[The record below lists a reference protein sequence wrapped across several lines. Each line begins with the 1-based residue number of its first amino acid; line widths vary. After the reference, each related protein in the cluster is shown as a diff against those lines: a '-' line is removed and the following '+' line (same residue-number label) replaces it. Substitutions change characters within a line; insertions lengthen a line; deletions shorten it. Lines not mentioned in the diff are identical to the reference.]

1 MKVLVAEGD
10 RATRQYLV
18 SMGAEIPGCQCVE
31 AADGKEALALYQREK
46 PDIVL
51 SDVQTPEMGGFMLL
65 KEIREED
72 KEVIVIT
79 ITSERSKDVDGRA
92 LQLGANNYLHKPVS
106 GKQLR
111 HLFRQ
116 YAAIISERVAANELE
131 RMIVCRTL
139 HLEVDNRLEQTTRV
153 AQFLV
158 NELGRTLPEKER
170 MDITLGLDELICNA
184 IEHGNLGISQDE
196 KEKAMDLAE
205 GLKQLHARRLSDPR
219 VAARRVKIDFT
230 YRKNECFEWIIADE
244 GDGFDWHQVPS
255 PLDDDGVG
263 KPCGRGIFLGRIL
276 FDFLEYR
283 GKGNVVCVRKYPSSR
298 VEIPEG

>member
-10 RATRQYLV
+10 PATRQYLA
-18 SMGAEIPGCQCVE
+18 SLADMQGYECLE
-31 AADGKEALALYQREK
+31 AADGKAALDLYQRER

-51 SDVQTPEMGGFMLL
+51 SDVQTPGMGGFMLL

-79 ITSERSKDVDGRA
+79 ITSERSKDVDGKA

-205 GLKQLHARRLSDPR
+205 GLKQLHARRLCDPR